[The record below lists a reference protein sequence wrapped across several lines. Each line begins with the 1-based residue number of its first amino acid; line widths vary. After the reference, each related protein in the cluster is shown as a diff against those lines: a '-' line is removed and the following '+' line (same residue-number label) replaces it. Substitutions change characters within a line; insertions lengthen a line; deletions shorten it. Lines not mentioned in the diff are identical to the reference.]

1 MNRLKRFLQTAL
13 TYFIGNIL
21 SKLITFVLIPIYT
34 NKLTPSEYGNYDLVI
49 TIITLLFLLPF
60 FKFGM
65 VCFDFRLNARKIMKS
80 MTLYVIH
87 YISI

>member
-49 TIITLLFLLPF
+49 TIITLFVSVA
-60 FKFGM
+60 FGM